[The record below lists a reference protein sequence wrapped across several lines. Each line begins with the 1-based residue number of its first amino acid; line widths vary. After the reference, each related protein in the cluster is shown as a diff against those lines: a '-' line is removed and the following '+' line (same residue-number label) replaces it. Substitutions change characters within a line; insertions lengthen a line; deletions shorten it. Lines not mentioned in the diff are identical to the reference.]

1 MKFGLTQAS
10 CCGAISLSIEM
21 FNKLV
26 KEGFDANGT
35 KTKRNFRDFE
45 AYDDASITFNTLED
59 FIRFIKKVGSVVV
72 DNEDSITIY
81 DDYIE

>member
-10 CCGAISLSIEM
+10 CCGAISLSIET
-21 FNKLV
+21 FDKLV
-26 KEGFDANGT
+26 KEGFDVNGT
-35 KTKRNFRDFE
+35 KTKSDFRYFE
-45 AYDDASITFNTLED
+45 AYDDASITFNTFED
-59 FIRFIKKVGSVVV
+59 FIRFINKVGPIVV